1 MNPLIGILLVLAMM
15 TLIFLGPQWV
25 VKLTRKP
32 NRYRRLVRLAFDS
45 QIDRMAGRRMKNRPG
60 ASHSPSRASFRH
72 LRSPFTP
79 TDSRWIMSD
88 LTQEKVDAS

>member
-1 MNPLIGILLVLAMM
+1 MNPFIGILLVLAMM

-25 VKLTRKP
+25 AKLTRKP
-32 NRYRRLVRLAFDS
+32 KRYRRLIRLAVHS
-45 QIDRMAGRRMKNRPG
+45 QMNRMTGRRRNNRPG
-60 ASHSPSRASFRH
+60 ASQRPSRASFRH

>member
-1 MNPLIGILLVLAMM
+1 MDSFIGILLVLAMM

-32 NRYRRLVRLAFDS
+32 KRYRRRVRLAVDS
-45 QIDRMAGRRMKNRPG
+45 QTGRIAGRRRNNRPG
-60 ASHSPSRASFRH
+60 ANQSPSRASFRR

-79 TDSRWIMSD
+79 TGSRWIMSD
-88 LTQEKVDAS
+88 LTQEKADAS

>member
-32 NRYRRLVRLAFDS
+32 KRYRRLVRLAVDS
-45 QIDRMAGRRMKNRPG
+45 PIDHMLGRRMNNRPG
-60 ASHSPSRASFRH
+60 ANRSPSRASFRH
-72 LRSPFTP
+72 LRLPFTP
-79 TDSRWIMSD
+79 IDSRWIMSD
-88 LTQEKVDAS
+88 LTQNKADTA